1 MGNENG
7 YVSRAEHNEFARRI
21 ESSIDQIKDDVNEMG
36 EVVRNMNSLSLSV
49 ERMAVSLQNMCEKQK
64 EMGEQ
69 LEAQNAQIR
78 GLENRDGEKWRQVVW
93 FVLTGIIG
101 AGLGFWL
108 KAIGLGG

>member
-1 MGNENG
+1 MGDENG

-21 ESSIDQIKDDVNEMG
+21 ESSIDQIKEDVNEMG

-69 LEAQNAQIR
+69 LESQNAQIR
-78 GLENRDGEKWRQVVW
+78 GLENRDGEKWRQVVGYAITA
-93 FVLTGIIG
+93 VISLV
-101 AGLGFWL
+101 LGFL
-108 KAIGLGG
+108 FTNIIT